1 MWTGIGGRL
10 RSESMVDLRRNTQSG
25 EDVQILYAELLVRE
39 AEIVEAAESALE
51 LADAYQTHHILT
63 PKFYDDG

>member
-1 MWTGIGGRL
+1 
-10 RSESMVDLRRNTQSG
+10 MVDLRRNTQSG
-25 EDVQILYAELLVRE
+25 EDVQILYAELLARE